1 MTFQIKRILG
11 KEDWIDMENVWEEE
25 KKGCK
30 GQKEKGSSRKGKRGN
45 QKPKKT
51 RKNIVE
57 EMRFEDMD
65 ETKKQF
71 RQKNIPHL

>member
-1 MTFQIKRILG
+1 MFGRK
-11 KEDWIDMENVWEEE
+11 K
-25 KKGCK
+25 KKGAK
-30 GQKEKGSSRKGKRGN
+30 DKKKKQAQEKGRGVIKS
-45 QKPKKT
+45 QKKT

-71 RQKNIPHL
+71 QQKNIPRL